1 MENAKKKGGMLN
13 VPNTLSLIRVAM
25 VPLFIFSVLME
36 GFWDLG
42 VWGRIIPAVVFFLTA
57 FTDMLDGKIA
67 RKYGLVTDFGKF
79 IDPLADK
86 FMVFGALLVMVM
98 QYDYIADIFV
108 WVAAIVMLREL
119 GVTSLRLVVAGQ
131 SGIVVAASWFGKI
144 KTVTQVV
151 AIELILLEP
160 VILDL
165 FGTWFAQ
172 DLFVLSWFA
181 MAAMLITTVASG
193 IDYLKAYWPHIN
205 TNK

>member
-36 GFWDLG
+36 GIWDLG
-42 VWGRIIPAVVFFLTA
+42 VWGRIIPAIVFFLTA

-98 QYDYIADIFV
+98 QYTYIADIFV

-119 GVTSLRLVVAGQ
+119 AVTSLRLVVAGQ

-165 FGTWFAQ
+165 FGDWFAR

-181 MAAMLITTVASG
+181 MAAMLVTTVASG